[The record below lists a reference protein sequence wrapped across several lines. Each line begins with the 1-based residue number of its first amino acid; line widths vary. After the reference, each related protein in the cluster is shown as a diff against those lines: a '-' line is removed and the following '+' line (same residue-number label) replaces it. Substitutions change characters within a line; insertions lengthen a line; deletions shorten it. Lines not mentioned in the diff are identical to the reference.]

1 MGVSSWSFHRADVGT
16 TRKKSGF
23 RSPPPTGFCCWGK
36 QKFIIAFGVLFFIVG
51 PVLTALRKGKPS
63 CAAEAVLGAVL
74 LGSSAMSNVFDTIL
88 CLLSTYCGC
97 LMIVWKA
104 EGVLQVCFLAWEIW
118 FYTAKKQ
125 QIPGNNETGI
135 PNTKNGAFRWSHEVT
150 ALQVEFFVLKRRPQA
165 GIVLTTRRVFQVTK
179 TPRFLGLMGCAFGKT
194 VKKQTDGWWVGGSQP
209 SGPNNKREI
218 KFIQNTSIQE
228 ICSNSFTAFR
238 CLQDLDS

>member
-1 MGVSSWSFHRADVGT
+1 M
-16 TRKKSGF
+16 
-23 RSPPPTGFCCWGK
+23 
-36 QKFIIAFGVLFFIVG
+36 
-51 PVLTALRKGKPS
+51 
-63 CAAEAVLGAVL
+63 L
-74 LGSSAMSNVFDTIL
+74 LGLRNLVLHCTSPQFQPTMKLAFQTQKMALFDEAMN
-88 CLLSTYCGC
+88 
-97 LMIVWKA
+97 
-104 EGVLQVCFLAWEIW
+104 Q
-118 FYTAKKQ
+118 
-125 QIPGNNETGI
+125 
-135 PNTKNGAFRWSHEVT
+135 VT